1 MALISCGQFNCLCLC
16 DRNLASKPSWV
27 ERAWHLLEAEGA
39 HCLSAVTACQQMGGP
54 TCCYWQSWDGR
65 GARLGRAGREKDS
78 TQTDSC
84 VWRPTQ
90 PWLTHDRVAL
100 TSRWSGSMALFLLWI
115 RVLSAYYLLYIIVYI
130 IKHIII
136 LEMSWTIHNLHYQEN
151 HSLCNKRGGD
161 SLWLLITHL
170 AHLKM
175 ATVLSHEFLYPWK
188 RRGLTSEKPKPWY
201 SLRSASSWLKKQS
214 RGCHAY
220 ESLWKPRFMF
230 ARAGQMFVIILSKFH
245 IPSLS
250 LSREL
255 GIAEHVLYKL
265 KGASR
270 SFANPVIGLS

>member
-1 MALISCGQFNCLCLC
+1 MGSQSVGC
-16 DRNLASKPSWV
+16 DWATFIFTFFL
-27 ERAWHLLEAEGA
+27 
-39 HCLSAVTACQQMGGP
+39 
-54 TCCYWQSWDGR
+54 DF
-65 GARLGRAGREKDS
+65 
-78 TQTDSC
+78 
-84 VWRPTQ
+84 
-90 PWLTHDRVAL
+90 
-100 TSRWSGSMALFLLWI
+100 GSNKT
-115 RVLSAYYLLYIIVYI
+115 VLSPLYFCLDHFLQ
-130 IKHIII
+130 KHIII
-136 LEMSWTIHNLHYQEN
+136 LEMSWAIHNLHYQEN

-161 SLWLLITHL
+161 SLWLLITQL

-201 SLRSASSWLKKQS
+201 SLVTLRSASSWLKKQS

-255 GIAEHVLYKL
+255 GIAEHVL
-265 KGASR
+265 
-270 SFANPVIGLS
+270 